1 MDPCTTDT
9 KTLLKQLTA
18 QYYDDLNHAHERGQK
33 VVWTNGLFPQE
44 FFEAMDIQVAYPENL
59 AATLGAKKGVM
70 PYLEK
75 CEALGYSSD
84 LCSYTRI
91 GLGYIESFDSDI
103 LNLPRPDMICNCTNI
118 CGLCVKWFECTAKRL
133 DVPYILIDT
142 PYQTEYGP
150 TENDVDYIVSQFQE
164 LIRQLELLYGRP
176 FNYKKF
182 RQVLAISRRVAKS
195 WKRATDYVQHS
206 PSPLDGF
213 NLFNYMF
220 LAVVARGKSS
230 TADFYDRLSEE
241 MEEYLR
247 EHKSQFK
254 GEQKHRIM
262 WEGIACWPHLAQNY
276 KCLKANDM
284 IVVGG
289 MYPVEWC
296 VDYDQD
302 DVRSLARAYAARPP
316 IGSLTRQTDI
326 RARIMEETRCDG
338 ALYHVNRSCKILTF
352 LQAGLRRGI
361 YERNHK
367 PFATF
372 DGDQTDPTTFSPAQ
386 FETRVQALREN
397 MEAAKAERGGP

>member
-133 DVPYILIDT
+133 DVPYVLIDT

-164 LIRQLELLYGRP
+164 LIRQLELLCGRP

-206 PSPLDGF
+206 L
-213 NLFNYMF
+213 
-220 LAVVARGKSS
+220 
-230 TADFYDRLSEE
+230 
-241 MEEYLR
+241 
-247 EHKSQFK
+247 
-254 GEQKHRIM
+254 
-262 WEGIACWPHLAQNY
+262 
-276 KCLKANDM
+276 
-284 IVVGG
+284 
-289 MYPVEWC
+289 
-296 VDYDQD
+296 
-302 DVRSLARAYAARPP
+302 
-316 IGSLTRQTDI
+316 
-326 RARIMEETRCDG
+326 
-338 ALYHVNRSCKILTF
+338 
-352 LQAGLRRGI
+352 
-361 YERNHK
+361 
-367 PFATF
+367 
-372 DGDQTDPTTFSPAQ
+372 
-386 FETRVQALREN
+386 
-397 MEAAKAERGGP
+397 